1 MKIIY
6 FVVAVIFGALSWICT
21 QTVWEYQYIL
31 QYIFLFLTSWFVCLI
46 FLYQEENEGSKKY
59 TLFTPY
65 NLIYVIIVGVLI
77 FLYRDYDLDKW
88 QTSMN
93 SFYKVVF
100 IINGIQ
106 GLLIM
111 AFYKLRD
118 IYHHM

>member
-6 FVVAVIFGALSWICT
+6 FVVTIIFGTLSWICT

-31 QYIFLFLTSWFVCLI
+31 QYLFLFLASWFLCLV
-46 FLYQEENEGSKKY
+46 FVYQEENESSKKY

-65 NLIYVIIVGVLI
+65 NLLYVVIVSVLI
-77 FLYRDYDLDKW
+77 FLYRKYDLDKW
-88 QTSMN
+88 QTSTN
-93 SFYKVVF
+93 SFYKMVF
-100 IINGIQ
+100 IVNAVQ
-106 GLLIM
+106 GVLIM